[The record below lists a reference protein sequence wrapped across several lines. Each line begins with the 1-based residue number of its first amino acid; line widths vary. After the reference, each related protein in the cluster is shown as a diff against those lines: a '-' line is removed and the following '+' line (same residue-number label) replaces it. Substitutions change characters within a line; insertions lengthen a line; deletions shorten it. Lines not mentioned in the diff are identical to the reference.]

1 MYQQQVNTLVGIV
14 RAGVTNNK
22 DAFEVS
28 GPRADGT
35 VTVRF
40 HSAGV
45 VPVGHCVSAFRGQL
59 NARQFR
65 FTQPDGRSFRLSVDQ
80 VGGR

>member
-28 GPRADGT
+28 APRADGT

-40 HSAGV
+40 RNAGS
-45 VPVGHCVSAFRGQL
+45 VPVGDCVSAFRGQL
-59 NARQFR
+59 NARRLR
-65 FTQPDGRSFRLSVDQ
+65 FTQLDRQSFRLAVDQ
-80 VGGR
+80 VG